1 MENDR
6 GAQTVLLKFL
16 HNKSNNSSLRPV
28 IIANAAIALALLL
41 LALRLYSSRKVL
53 KSAAVTSDESDTKRF
68 AGRIGR
74 RIAHVGGPVIFA
86 YKLAR
91 FTALAV
97 LLVLVIIP
105 SIQHGWTN
113 LSVVLTEALTFA
125 SILAAANALVSARA
139 SQLLSP
145 HLTFISFA
153 IFAAYAYRNLWPFMT
168 FALYPLDAAEGKIL
182 WAKVALA
189 TWVGFLAP
197 LLEPYPYIPLHPEG
211 PINTANPEQT
221 ASIASW
227 VFYTFLDPI
236 IWEAY
241 RVPHLSHDQLPPL
254 ADYDEARYLIE
265 QNFHHLDPFSG
276 AKKGSLLW
284 PILKVLRTPLLYQAI
299 CIVFTSLARLA
310 GPIGV
315 NRLLS
320 YLENGGHNAFVRP
333 WVWILWIAL
342 SPIVQTLLMELY
354 LFFSTRSLIRM
365 EGILTALIFDH
376 ALRLRVKTNAGPK
389 LEQGQPPTTSESDS
403 QGQADKA
410 KEGEKSDN
418 IVGKIMT
425 MATSD
430 LNNITGGRNFLLLV
444 LGVPVDLI
452 VSICFLYDLLG
463 WSAFVGFV
471 VMVALLPVPRYV
483 AALMSSA
490 QKEKMKAT
498 DARVQ
503 LVTEMLGT
511 LRMVKLFGWERRVEE
526 EVAVKREEELKWVWR
541 STLYSFVITNMNHMI
556 PLLHMIATYGTYTI
570 VMKRS
575 LSASTVFASIAVFH
589 NIQTKLYW
597 ISQWLPPIIASYVSI
612 GRLRDFLWDT
622 ELLDTFNEKPT
633 DDAGVASAIHE
644 QDIGFG
650 SSEFSWSIDA
660 ASAGLSQPSFRLH
673 VEDDVVFKRGSFN
686 LIVGPTGS
694 GKTSVLMALLGEM
707 HRIPLSPESWV
718 NLPREDGIAYAAQE
732 SWVLS
737 DTIKENILFGSP
749 YIEERY
755 RKVIYQCALTK
766 DLAMFNSG
774 DETQVGERGITLSGG
789 QKARVTLA
797 RAVYSS
803 AEVLLLDDVLA
814 ALDVHTSRWV
824 VNKCFKGDIM
834 KGRTT
839 IIVTHNIA
847 LTAPLAKFILS
858 MGPNGSIKSSGVP
871 ADVLGTDPELTKEVA
886 HEAEALELDED
897 EDSVGETSTANPEK
911 GKLIIAE
918 EIALGRVGRSA
929 YELYLGAMGGV
940 FYWLQYLSTDII
952 GEILLISSTWWLG
965 WWAAQYAS
973 EGSKDVSAPYYLG
986 IYSLIKMSD
995 MAFFL
1000 AHSLIDA
1007 IGRIKASRS
1016 VHEKLII
1023 SIFGSTFRWLDVTP
1037 TSRIITRCTQDIQ
1050 AVDGTVPQ
1058 AFNVVIGVSVAII
1071 TQLIAMIIYTPI
1083 FLLPSVFVVGLGIW
1097 LGNVYIKAQLSVK
1110 REMSNCKAPVLAMF
1124 GSAVHGL
1131 ISIRAYAA
1139 QGPFRQQ
1146 LLNRVNEYTRAGR
1159 TFWLLNR
1166 WIAVRLDALCAIFA
1180 ASIASY
1186 LVYASS
1192 ISPSGVGFVLAMA
1205 VSFTKFILG
1214 LVHWLNQFEVNANSL
1229 ERLHQYIHV
1238 EQESKNGV
1246 QPPAFWPTSG
1256 SLYVERL
1263 SASYTPDGP
1272 KVLQDLTFELK
1283 SGERVG
1289 VVGRTGAGKSTLTL
1303 ALLRCIH
1310 TEGLVVFDGVPTNS
1324 ITLDTLRSSITI
1336 IPQSPEL
1343 MSGTLRYNLDPFCQ
1357 NDDATL
1363 NDALRSAGLFS
1374 LQETSD
1380 ENRITLDT
1388 KIAGGGANLSVGQRQ
1403 IIALARAIVRQ
1414 SKLLVLDEATSAID
1428 YETDAVIQQSL
1439 RKELRSDVTVITV
1452 AHRLQTIMD
1461 YDKIMVIDAGR
1472 LVEFDTPR
1480 VLLEKED
1487 GLLHALVEQSADK
1500 DLLYMAAHSK

>member
-1 MENDR
+1 
-6 GAQTVLLKFL
+6 
-16 HNKSNNSSLRPV
+16 
-28 IIANAAIALALLL
+28 
-41 LALRLYSSRKVL
+41 
-53 KSAAVTSDESDTKRF
+53 
-68 AGRIGR
+68 
-74 RIAHVGGPVIFA
+74 
-86 YKLAR
+86 
-91 FTALAV
+91 
-97 LLVLVIIP
+97 
-105 SIQHGWTN
+105 
-113 LSVVLTEALTFA
+113 
-125 SILAAANALVSARA
+125 
-139 SQLLSP
+139 
-145 HLTFISFA
+145 
-153 IFAAYAYRNLWPFMT
+153 MT
-168 FALYPLDAAEGKIL
+168 FTLRPLDAAEGKAL
-182 WAKVALA
+182 WVKIALT
-189 TWVGFLAP
+189 TWVGCLGP
-197 LLEPYPYIPLHPEG
+197 LLEPYPYIPLHPKN
-211 PINTANPEQT
+211 PINVANPEQT

-236 IWEAY
+236 IWQAY
-241 RVPHLSHDQLPPL
+241 HVPHLSHDKLPPL
-254 ADYDEARYLIE
+254 ADYDEAKYLIE

-284 PILKVLRTPLLYQAI
+284 PILKVLRASLIYQAI

-310 GPIGV
+310 GPVGV

-320 YLENGGHNAFVRP
+320 YLEHDGHGAFVRP

-342 SPIVQTLLMELY
+342 SPIVQALLKELH
-354 LFFSTRSLIRM
+354 LFFSTRSLMRM
-365 EGILTALIFDH
+365 EGIFTALIFDH
-376 ALRLRVKTNAGPK
+376 ALRLRVKADAEAKP
-389 LEQGQPPTTSESDS
+389 EQEQPPATTRSDS
-403 QGQADKA
+403 QGQAGKA
-410 KEGEKSDN
+410 KQGGTSGN

-430 LNNITGGRNFLLLV
+430 LNNITDGRNFLTLV
-444 LGVPVDLI
+444 LAVPAEVIL
-452 VSICFLYDLLG
+452 SICFLYALLG
-463 WSAFVGFV
+463 WSVFVGCA
-471 VMVALLPVPRYV
+471 VMVVLLPVPGRI
-483 AALMSSA
+483 AALMSGA
-490 QKEKMKAT
+490 QKEKMRAT

-503 LVTEMLGT
+503 LVTEMLSV
-511 LRMVKLFGWERRVEE
+511 LRMVKLFGWEKRVEE
-526 EVAVKREEELKWVWR
+526 EVAVKREEELKWVWK
-541 STLYSFVITNMNHMI
+541 STLYSFVTFNVNHII
-556 PLLHMIATYGTYTI
+556 PLLHMIATYGTYT
-570 VMKRS
+570 VLMKRS
-575 LSASTVFASIAVFH
+575 LNASIVFSSITVFENLRF
-589 NIQTKLYW
+589 QLYRV
-597 ISQWLPPIIASYVSI
+597 SQFLPPMITSYVSI

-633 DDAGVASAIHE
+633 DGAGVASAIHE
-644 QDIGFG
+644 QDIGLG

-660 ASAGLSQPSFRLH
+660 TSAGLSQPSFRLR
-673 VEDDVVFKRGSFN
+673 VEGDVAFKRGSFN
-686 LIVGPTGS
+686 LIIGPTGS

-707 HRIPLSPESWV
+707 HRIPLSSESWV
-718 NLPREDGIAYAAQE
+718 NLPREDGVAYAAQE

-749 YIEERY
+749 YNEERY
-755 RKVIYQCALTK
+755 NKVIYQCALTK

-803 AEVLLLDDVLA
+803 AGVLLLDDVLA

-824 VNKCFKGDIM
+824 VNKCFKGDLM
-834 KGRTT
+834 KNRTT
-839 IIVTHNIA
+839 ILVTHNIT
-847 LTAPLAKFILS
+847 LTAPLAKFILF
-858 MGPNGSIKSSGVP
+858 MGPNGSIQSSGTP
-871 ADVLGTDPELTKEVA
+871 TDVLGTDPELKKEVEY
-886 HEAEALELDED
+886 EAEALELDED
-897 EDSVGETSTANPEK
+897 EDNVGATTPTDPEK

-918 EIALGRVGRSA
+918 EIALGRVGSSA
-929 YELYLGAMGGV
+929 YKLYLGAMGGM
-940 FYWLQYLSTDII
+940 FYWLLYLGAEGI
-952 GEILLISSTWWLG
+952 GHALGILATWWLG

-973 EGSKDVSAPYYLG
+973 KDPEGVSALYYLG
-986 IYSLIKMSD
+986 VYSLIMIVD
-995 MAFFL
+995 VAFYL
-1000 AHSLIDA
+1000 TQSLVDA

-1016 VHEKLII
+1016 IHEKLVV
-1023 SIFGSTFRWLDVTP
+1023 SIFGSKFRWLDVTP
-1037 TSRIITRCTQDIQ
+1037 TSRIITRCTLDIQ
-1050 AVDGTVPQ
+1050 AVGM
-1058 AFNVVIGVSVAII
+1058 SVLIS
-1071 TQLIAMIIYTPI
+1071 TKLIAVVIYTPI
-1083 FLLPSVFVVGLGIW
+1083 FLLPSIVVVGLGIW
-1097 LGNVYIKAQLSVK
+1097 LGSVYIKAQLSVK

-1139 QGPFRQQ
+1139 QGPFREQ

-1166 WIAVRLDALCAIFA
+1166 WIAVRLDALSAIFA

-1192 ISPSGVGFVLAMA
+1192 IGPSGVGFVLAMA
-1205 VSFTKFILG
+1205 LSFTDFILG
-1214 LVHWLNQFEVNANSL
+1214 LVHWLNQLEVNANSL
-1229 ERLHQYIHV
+1229 ERLHQYIHI
-1238 EQESKNGV
+1238 EQEPKNGV
-1246 QPPAFWPTSG
+1246 QPPAYWPTNG
-1256 SLYVERL
+1256 SLHVERL

-1324 ITLDTLRSSITI
+1324 ITLDALRSSITI

-1343 MSGTLRYNLDPFCQ
+1343 MSGTLRHNLDPFCQ

-1388 KIAGGGANLSVGQRQ
+1388 KIAGGGANLSVGQKQ

-1414 SKLLVLDEATSAID
+1414 SKLLILDEATSAID

-1461 YDKIMVIDAGR
+1461 YDKIMVLDAGR

-1487 GLLHALVEQSADK
+1487 GLFHALIEQSADK
-1500 DLLYMAAHSK
+1500 DLLYMAAHNK